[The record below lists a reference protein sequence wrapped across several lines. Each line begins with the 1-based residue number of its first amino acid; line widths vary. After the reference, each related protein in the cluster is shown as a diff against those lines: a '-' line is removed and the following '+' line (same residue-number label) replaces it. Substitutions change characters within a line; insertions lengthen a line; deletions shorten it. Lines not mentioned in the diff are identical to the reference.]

1 MNSRDYC
8 FWLQGFFE
16 ISETE
21 QLTTKQIEIIKNHL
35 SLVFIHEIDPSMSD
49 NPAHQQA
56 LNNTHNGTPH
66 FLNDGN
72 GEENARC

>member
-21 QLTTKQIEIIKNHL
+21 ELTMKQTEIVKKHL

-49 NPAHQQA
+49 DPKHQQA
-56 LNNTHNGTPH
+56 LNDAHSGKPH

-72 GEENARC
+72 NDENARC